1 MVYNFKSNEVACF
14 VPLLCSNLGVLFKV
28 FAEKKPYRLII
39 YHWTSKILP
48 VISKRLI
55 VGVGGDR
62 DGETETSL
70 NYLSTCVPIHQSN
83 SYIRYRR

>member
-1 MVYNFKSNEVACF
+1 MNCQPCQY
-14 VPLLCSNLGVLFKV
+14 GVLFKV

-55 VGVGGDR
+55 VGGGGDR

-70 NYLSTCVPIHQSN
+70 NYLSTCAPIHQLHK
-83 SYIRYRR
+83 IHEIMLF